1 MKRLLAL
8 LLLFGIVGCSSDE
21 ETVSTS
27 SYSMI
32 LSCKYNP
39 SAMYTD
45 KFYFNEDMSSIK
57 RTSNNKNFESKIYT
71 TEKISS
77 DEYILKGT
85 KTVVDINKNETE
97 YPNSNLFVLNK
108 EGSEYWILYY
118 FDDYYQ
124 DPFRFMVCN
133 QS

>member
-1 MKRLLAL
+1 MKKIFSIMFLL
-8 LLLFGIVGCSSDE
+8 IVGCSSE
-21 ETVSTS
+21 KETVSAS

-45 KFYFNEDMSSIK
+45 KFYFSKDMSTIK
-57 RTSNNKNFESKIYT
+57 RTSDNKQIEEENYT

-77 DEYILKGT
+77 NEYIIKGT
-85 KTVVDINKNETE
+85 LSVIDINNNKTK
-97 YPNSNLFVLNK
+97 YPDSNLYVLNK
-108 EGSEYWILYY
+108 EGSKYWVIYY
-118 FDDYYQ
+118 FEDYNN
-124 DPFRFMVCN
+124 DATRLWGCN